1 VIFWRSNSCTPPT
14 VKIAMFSAIFAP
26 IKRPRVLLA
35 SVLVV
40 LLSACGGGSSGN
52 DDSTFSGYSYRPPA
66 NIGDGWAISDAA
78 SQGLSE
84 QRLEDMM
91 DAVRR
96 GASPIIDS
104 IAIASRGRLVFDET
118 VRTQLDEKDGWVG
131 NVNLSMHAQF
141 SSSKSIASILIG
153 IAIDRGDIGGVD
165 TSYLSLLDYPSYD
178 NWDDRKNEMTL
189 DHVLTMRL
197 GLQWDEWSVPYGD
210 PDNAVVRFFN
220 QHHDYSKGLL
230 DLPMESDPGTV
241 FAYNT
246 IASIS
251 LGQAIENSNPLPVAD
266 YLSTYLLGPLGIT
279 RIDWTQT
286 PTGIPDLGGGLYLHG
301 RDMLKF
307 GQLYMN
313 DGIWNGQQIVS
324 SEWVAV
330 STQAYTDLSWN
341 NPASRDWQV
350 DGYGYQW
357 WTGHFERSGQI
368 LNTFAT
374 RGWGQQ
380 TVMVIPDLELVIA
393 INSNDYDGH
402 PDALN
407 QVFGLINDFIL
418 SAAQ

>member
-1 VIFWRSNSCTPPT
+1 
-14 VKIAMFSAIFAP
+14 MFSAIFAP

-91 DAVRR
+91 DAISR
-96 GASPIIDS
+96 GEYPIIDS

-118 VRTQLDEKDGWVG
+118 VRTQLDEKDGWAG

-165 TSYLSLLDYPSYD
+165 TPYLSLFDYPSYD

-189 DHVLTMRL
+189 DQVLTMRL

-251 LGQAIENSNPLPVAD
+251 LGQAIENSNQLPVAD

-324 SEWVAV
+324 SEWVVV

-357 WTGHFERSGQI
+357 WTGHFERNGQI

-393 INSNDYDGH
+393 INSNDYDGQ
-402 PDALN
+402 PDAIN
-407 QVFGLINDFIL
+407 QVFGLIDDFIL
-418 SAAQ
+418 SSAQ

>member
-1 VIFWRSNSCTPPT
+1 
-14 VKIAMFSAIFAP
+14 MFSAIFAP

-52 DDSTFSGYSYRPPA
+52 DGSTFSGYTYRPPA

-91 DAVRR
+91 DAVSR
-96 GASPIIDS
+96 GEYPIIDS

-118 VRTQLDEKDGWVG
+118 VRTQLDEKDGWVS
-131 NVNLSMHAQF
+131 NVNRSMHAQF

-165 TSYLSLLDYPSYD
+165 TPYLSLFDYPSYD

-307 GQLYMN
+307 GQLYMD

-330 STQAYTDLSWN
+330 STQAYADLSWN

-357 WTGHFERSGQI
+357 WTGHFERNGQI

-402 PDALN
+402 PDAIN

-418 SAAQ
+418 SSAQ

>member
-1 VIFWRSNSCTPPT
+1 
-14 VKIAMFSAIFAP
+14 MFSAIFAP

-66 NIGDGWAISDAA
+66 NIGDGWAISDAV

-96 GASPIIDS
+96 GEYPIIDS

-165 TSYLSLLDYPSYD
+165 TPYLSLFDYASYN

-230 DLPMESDPGTV
+230 DLPMDSDPGTV

-279 RIDWTQT
+279 QIDWTQT

-324 SEWVAV
+324 SEWVVV
-330 STQAYTDLSWN
+330 STQAHTDLSWN

-357 WTGHFERSGQI
+357 WTGHFERNGQI

-402 PDALN
+402 PDAIN
-407 QVFGLINDFIL
+407 QVFGLIDDFIL
-418 SAAQ
+418 SSAQ